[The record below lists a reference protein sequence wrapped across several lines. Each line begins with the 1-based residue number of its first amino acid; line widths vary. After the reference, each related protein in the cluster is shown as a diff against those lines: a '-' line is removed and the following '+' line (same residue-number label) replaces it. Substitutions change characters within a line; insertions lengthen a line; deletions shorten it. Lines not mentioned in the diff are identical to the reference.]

1 MLPFLV
7 LLLANIHTNI
17 KMADYKV
24 SAYSFATGEVRV
36 LRSNIELV
44 YNMAFL
50 KCPPGLD
57 SKTIAELQYA
67 AMEMYCLGDE
77 SCELK
82 VDSCEGRL
90 FNTGKTVVLGSLV
103 GRVVEGRVETNA
115 WDKPQDVRMII
126 KDCLEYMQVDKG
138 MLN

>member
-1 MLPFLV
+1 M
-7 LLLANIHTNI
+7 TI

-24 SAYSFATGEVRV
+24 TAYSFATGETRI
-36 LRSNIELV
+36 LRSNMEYV
-44 YNMAFL
+44 YNIAFL

-57 SKTIAELQYA
+57 RKTIAELQFA

-77 SCELK
+77 CMEVN

-90 FNTGKTVVLGSLV
+90 YNTGKTAVIGSLA
-103 GRVVEGRVETNA
+103 GRIVEGKLETNA
-115 WDKPQDVRMII
+115 WNKPRDIRMII
-126 KDCLEYMQVDKG
+126 KDCREYPVDRK